1 MGAGGDGDLGGLAGV
16 ERGDRGAAGRLPSTV
31 TSVVVAAEAAVPAL
45 RTVAFTVTSS
55 RSLGAAGDQSRPV
68 TVRSGAGAA
77 LPRTWNSAT
86 WPPGAPVLEKNRS
99 RTSETRPLTGMVTAL
114 SWPGLKA

>member
-1 MGAGGDGDLGGLAGV
+1 MATATSADSPGSSAGT
-16 ERGDRGAAGRLPSTV
+16 AALPAARPSTV

-55 RSLGAAGDQSRPV
+55 RSFGAAGDQSRPV

-77 LPRTWNSAT
+77 LPSTWNSAT